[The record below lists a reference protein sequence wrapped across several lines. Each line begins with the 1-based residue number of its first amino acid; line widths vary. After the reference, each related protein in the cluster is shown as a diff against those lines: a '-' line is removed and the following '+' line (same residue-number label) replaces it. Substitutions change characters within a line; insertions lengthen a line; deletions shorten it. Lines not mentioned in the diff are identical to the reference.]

1 MNKEFLDQYPPHM
14 TRGLRTILDKLSE
27 EKDEVVLAKLYGQ
40 LALGLEA
47 LKKNI
52 ENSDDDTEV
61 VEVIENVA
69 ISE

>member
-1 MNKEFLDQYPPHM
+1 M
-14 TRGLRTILDKLSE
+14 TRGLSAILDKISE

-47 LKKNI
+47 LKKTI
-52 ENSDDDTEV
+52 ENSGEDTEV
-61 VEVIENVA
+61 VEVIENIA